1 MIFLFYFT
9 LLDIQPERT
18 DREFLLMNEAVIK
31 IESGDTCGLMEILN
45 SLKFFGYKK
54 EADFLL
60 GIYLLNSGNY
70 KEAEK
75 FLSLTEAPDYVKGML
90 SICSGKRLPTALMAS
105 LPDTLKFNLI
115 FYTEDTVMI
124 DSILSTLI
132 LPPVYKKIAEGYRL
146 FLKGNYRKSSS
157 IFKEVMGV
165 CRKRIVMDYLF
176 ASLLGANNWKEIIEL
191 EERIKYDSP
200 VKCFAVATAF
210 YSLKK
215 YSEAEKFFSAGT
227 TSIYR
232 VHFLYGLGWT
242 EYRLRK
248 YRKSVMAFNEFFRE
262 PIKKLVHP
270 ARYRLA
276 RAYLKLGDL
285 KSLDIFKEIVRD
297 SVKSSFDDD
306 AMFLIGKVYFVIN
319 KEDSA
324 KKYLL
329 KTILDFPDSPWTP
342 YAGRYL
348 GDLFNREG
356 DFKRAGQYYDLALKF
371 NPPDKLKDELIYFR
385 ELMNYKQGKYRST
398 MEFYREFVNRY
409 PDNSRMPEVME
420 SMGELYI
427 NMGRYRKGIDVLKKL
442 LEKPIDRDM
451 GIRVV
456 LKIFDAYQKI
466 GKDEEGIGFV
476 SDFIEKKCQDCDA
489 LYRALGE
496 YYMGKD
502 ATGKAIEYFRKING
516 RELKPYALYMIGKA
530 YFNTGFYGEAKVVLD
545 EILTKFKDSPYYGR
559 AYLLKLNSLSMEGLE
574 EDLIAEFENMDQDLS
589 MEAKREACLIVA
601 RYFCDREDERAI
613 EYYLMAVECTGV
625 NIQEQVKIYIEAAD
639 CAEKMG
645 LLDKAEDLR
654 NKAELLSR

>member
-1 MIFLFYFT
+1 LILFFFFT

-18 DREFLLMNEAVIK
+18 DRGLILLNEAVVK
-31 IESGDTCGLMEILN
+31 IERGDTCGLMGIL
-45 SLKFFGYKK
+45 SLLKGSGYKN

-70 KEAEK
+70 REAENL
-75 FLSLTEAPDYVKGML
+75 LSLTGTPDYVKGIL
-90 SICSGKRLPTALMAS
+90 AIYSGKGLPVALMSS

-115 FYTEDTVMI
+115 FYTEDTVLI
-124 DSILSTLI
+124 DSILSTLN
-132 LPPVYKKIAEGYRL
+132 LPPVYKKIADGYRL
-146 FLKGNYRKSSS
+146 FLKGKYSESAS
-157 IFKEVMGV
+157 IFKDLLGIYRE
-165 CRKRIVMDYLF
+165 RIVRDYLY
-176 ASLLGANNWKEIIEL
+176 ASLLGANKWREIIEL
-191 EERIKYDSP
+191 EEKIKYDSP
-200 VKCFAVATAF
+200 VKCFATATAF

-215 YSEAEKFFSAGT
+215 YRDAEKFFSAGT

-248 YRKSVMAFNEFFRE
+248 YRNSVKAFEAFFKE
-262 PIKKLVHP
+262 PIKNLVLP

-285 KSLDIFKEIVRD
+285 KSLEIFKEMVRD

-319 KEDSA
+319 RLDSA

-329 KTILDFPDSPWTP
+329 RTILDFPDSPWTP

-348 GDLFNREG
+348 GDLFSR
-356 DFKRAGQYYDLALKF
+356 KRDYKKAGQYYDLALKF
-371 NPPDKLKDELIYFR
+371 NPPEKLKDELIYYR

-398 MEFYREFVNRY
+398 IEFYREFVKRY
-409 PDNSRMPEVME
+409 PNNSRMPEVME
-420 SMGELYI
+420 SMGEFYI
-427 NMGRYRKGIDVLKKL
+427 NMGRYRKGIEVLKRL

-456 LKIFDAYQKI
+456 LKIFEAYQKI
-466 GKDEEGIGFV
+466 GKDEEGIKFV
-476 SDFIEKKCQDCDA
+476 SDFIEKKCQDCDD
-489 LYRALGE
+489 LYRALGD

-502 ATGKAIEYFRKING
+502 VTGRAIEYFRKIKG

-545 EILTKFKDSPYYGR
+545 EILTKFKDSPYYWK
-559 AYLLKLNSLSMEGLE
+559 AYLLKLNSLSMEGQE
-574 EDLIAEFENMDQDLS
+574 EDLISEVENMDQDLS
-589 MEAKREACLIVA
+589 MEAKREAYLILA
-601 RYFCDREDERAI
+601 RYFCDREDARAI
-613 EYYLMAVECTGV
+613 DYYLMAVEFSGV
-625 NIQEQVKIYIEAAD
+625 NIQKQVKIYIEAAD

-645 LLDKAEDLR
+645 MLDKAEDLR